1 MNYFKPHFHFLSLFP
16 ETIRVWFTTSMLQKA
31 QEKNLFSA
39 SYYNLRDFSS
49 DKHKTV
55 DDVTY
60 GGGKGMVLKIEPLVA
75 AVESI
80 KSQYPN
86 AHVVYFSPKGKKINF
101 ELIQKHSQ
109 QKIENYIF
117 VCGHYEGVDQRF
129 IDHFVN
135 EEISL
140 GDFVMTG
147 GEIAAV
153 AFVDSLVR
161 NLDGFLS
168 GQEASLRES
177 FTLQEGNQRLLEY
190 PQYTRPSEFRNLKVP
205 EILLSGDH
213 KKIEEWRIKEAKKTT
228 QQRRPDL

>member
-1 MNYFKPHFHFLSLFP
+1 
-16 ETIRVWFTTSMLQKA
+16 MLQKA
-31 QEKNLFSA
+31 QEKNLFSI
-39 SYYNLRDFSS
+39 SYYNLRDFSK

-75 AVESI
+75 AIEAI
-80 KSQYPN
+80 KSQFAD
-86 AHVVYFSPKGKKINF
+86 AHVIYFSPKGKKINYK
-101 ELIQKHSQ
+101 LIEEHSQ

-129 IDHFVN
+129 IDHFVD

-153 AFVDSLVR
+153 AFVDSLAR
-161 NLDGFLS
+161 HLSGFLS
-168 GQEASLRES
+168 GEEASLRES
-177 FTLQEGNQRLLEY
+177 FTLTDNNQTLLEY
-190 PQYTRPSEFRNLKVP
+190 PQYTRPAEFRDLKVP

-213 KKIEEWRIKEAKKTT
+213 KKIEQWRIKEAKKTT
-228 QQRRPDL
+228 LQRRPDL